1 MTLHSAGKVVLG
13 ARLRRAALCALL
25 CAAPSMVFAQALPG
39 MANMPGGGGF
49 PQGQGGPIGVTAP
62 RTGSQAWVTEASVTT
77 SAQATN
83 NGNYGLGAAAR
94 EPDLILSF
102 VPALRFNRSGD
113 RLRVDGNVG
122 LNMVGYVNNTQVSSI
137 LPFANVIANLEAIDN
152 LFFVDGALLVQQFV
166 ENPFLPS
173 SASTS
178 TNNLYTSTQARL
190 APYLQGR
197 LGPNVR
203 WLIRSDNSY
212 TWTSQSN
219 NPLGNQYF
227 VQNTAQ
233 IDRTPLPFG
242 VTLRLQNDL
251 TRVQNQVQPDQ
262 ELNTALAIFNYAFTP
277 QFTAGLRGGY
287 ENTNYTTSETAGP
300 IYGVNLAWYPSPRT
314 SLVGFWEDRFYGSN
328 YQVVGS
334 HRQRQVASSFAAYRT
349 VATNPQVLFQLPS
362 TTSTAGLLN
371 AILVARIPDPVDR
384 ANAVNDLITRQGLPS
399 SLPAGVYI
407 YNNSANILTSATFN
421 TALIGVRNTLALNV
435 WYLKTES
442 LPDARIPPTLL
453 LINNNIQ
460 RGASVSASHT
470 LTPVVSLNASISTWL
485 TEGYGP
491 TEGSSSRQN
500 TAGLQANWTVA
511 PRTTLFTGTQ
521 YQFQTA
527 KNIAAPGAEASQ
539 FLVYVGVFHRL

>member
-1 MTLHSAGKVVLG
+1 MLCISPFLASAQ
-13 ARLRRAALCALL
+13 
-25 CAAPSMVFAQALPG
+25 MLPG
-39 MANMPGGGGF
+39 MGNLPGGGGF
-49 PQGQGGPIGVTAP
+49 PQGQGGPIGLAAP
-62 RTGSQAWVTEASVTT
+62 RTGDQGWITEASVT
-77 SAQATN
+77 AAVEATN
-83 NGNYGLGAAAR
+83 NSNYGLGAGPR
-94 EPDLILSF
+94 EPDLILRL
-102 VPALRFNRSGD
+102 VPALRFNRGGD

-173 SASTS
+173 SASVS
-178 TNNLYTSTQARL
+178 TNNLYTSTQVRL
-190 APYLQGR
+190 APFLKGNI
-197 LGPNVR
+197 GPNVR
-203 WLIRSDNSY
+203 WLIRSDNSF

-233 IDRTPLPFG
+233 IERTPLPFG
-242 VTLRLQNDL
+242 VTVRLQNDL

-262 ELNTALAIFNYAFTP
+262 ELNTALAIFNYAFSP
-277 QFTAGLRGGY
+277 QLTAGLRGGY
-287 ENTNYTTSETAGP
+287 ETTNYTTTETAGP
-300 IYGVNLAWYPSPRT
+300 IYGVNIAWYPSPLT

-328 YQVVGS
+328 YQVVAS
-334 HRQRQVASSFAAYRT
+334 HRQRRVASSFAAYRT

-371 AILVARIPDPVDR
+371 AILVARIPDPVER
-384 ANAVNDLITRQGLPS
+384 ANAVTDLITRQGLPS
-399 SLPAGVYI
+399 SLPGGVYI
-407 YNNSANILTSATFN
+407 YNNSANILTSGNFS
-421 TALIGVRNTLALNV
+421 TALIGVRNTLALNL

-470 LTPVVSLNASISTWL
+470 LTPTVSLNASISTWL
-485 TEGYGP
+485 TQGFGP

-527 KNIAAPGAEASQ
+527 TNISAPGAEASQ

>member
-1 MTLHSAGKVVLG
+1 MMHLSCAMVVHVARRCRIGAG
-13 ARLRRAALCALL
+13 ALL
-25 CAAPSMVFAQALPG
+25 CAMPVMAAAQMLPG
-39 MANMPGGGGF
+39 MGSLPGAGGF
-49 PQGQGGPIGVTAP
+49 PQGQGGPIGISAP
-62 RTGSQAWVTEASVTT
+62 RTGDQGWATEASITAAV
-77 SAQATN
+77 QATN
-83 NGNYGLGAAAR
+83 NSNYGLGAAER
-94 EPDLILSF
+94 QPDLILRA

-137 LPFANVIANLEAIDN
+137 LPYANVIANLEAVDR
-152 LFFVDGALLVQQFV
+152 LFFIDGALLVQQFV

-173 SASTS
+173 STSS
-178 TNNLYTSTQARL
+178 TNNLYTSTQVRL
-190 APYLQGR
+190 APYLQGNF
-197 LGPNVR
+197 GPNTR
-203 WLIRSDNSY
+203 WLIRSDNSF

-219 NPLGNQYF
+219 NALGNQYF

-233 IDRTPLPFG
+233 IERTPLPFG

-262 ELNTALAIFNYAFTP
+262 ELTTALAIFNYAFTP

-287 ENTNYTTSETAGP
+287 ETTNYTATETSGP
-300 IYGVNLAWYPSPRT
+300 IYGVNIAWYPSPLT
-314 SLVGFWEDRFYGSN
+314 SVVGFWEDRFYGSN
-328 YQVVGS
+328 YQVVAS
-334 HRQRQVASSFAAYRT
+334 HRQRRVASSLAAYRT

-371 AILVARIPDPVDR
+371 AILVARIPDPVER

-399 SLPAGVYI
+399 SLPSGVYI

-421 TALIGVRNTLALNV
+421 TALIGVRNTLALNL

-442 LPDARIPPTLL
+442 LPDARVPPTLL

-460 RGASVSASHT
+460 RGASISASHT
-470 LTPVVSLNASISTWL
+470 LTPVVSLNASVSTWL
-485 TEGYGP
+485 TQGFGP

-500 TAGLQANWTVA
+500 TGGLQANWTMT
-511 PRTTLFTGTQ
+511 PRTTLFSGTQ
-521 YQFQTA
+521 YQWQTA
-527 KNIAAPGAEASQ
+527 KNVNFAGAEASQ
-539 FLVYVGVFHRL
+539 FFVYVGVFHRL

>member
-1 MTLHSAGKVVLG
+1 MKLHRIGGFALR
-13 ARLRRAALCALL
+13 ARARRAALCALL
-25 CAAPSMVFAQALPG
+25 CALPALSSAQMLPG
-39 MANMPGGGGF
+39 MANVPGGGGF
-49 PQGQGGPIGVTAP
+49 PQGQGGPLGLAAP
-62 RTGSQAWVTEASVTT
+62 RTGNQGWVTEASVT
-77 SAQATN
+77 AAVQATN
-83 NGNYGLGAAAR
+83 NSNYGLGAAPR
-94 EPDLILSF
+94 EPDLILRF

-122 LNMVGYVNNTQVSSI
+122 LNMAGYVNNTQVSSI
-137 LPFANVIANLEAIDN
+137 LPFANVTANLEAIDN

-190 APYLQGR
+190 APYLTGSF
-197 LGPNVR
+197 GPNVR

-212 TWTSQSN
+212 TWTSQAN

-287 ENTNYTTSETAGP
+287 ETTNYTTSETAGP
-300 IYGVNLAWYPSPRT
+300 IYGVNVAWYPSPRT

-328 YQVVGS
+328 YQVVAS

-399 SLPAGVYI
+399 SLPSGVYI
-407 YNNSANILTSATFN
+407 YNNSANILTSGTFN
-421 TALIGVRNTLALNV
+421 TALIGVRNTLALNL

-442 LPDARIPPTLL
+442 LPDARVPPTLL

-485 TEGYGP
+485 TQGFGL

-500 TAGLQANWTVA
+500 TAGLQANWTVG

-539 FLVYVGVFHRL
+539 FLVYVGVYHRL